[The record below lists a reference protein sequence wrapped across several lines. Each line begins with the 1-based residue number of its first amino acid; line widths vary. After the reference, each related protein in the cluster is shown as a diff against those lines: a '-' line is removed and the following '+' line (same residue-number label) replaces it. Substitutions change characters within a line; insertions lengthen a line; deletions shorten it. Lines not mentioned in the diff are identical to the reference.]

1 MKVTDEQYNL
11 CRETIEDI
19 RNTLFKLDGHIGN
32 VPMTIRFMRA
42 INNLLGELLQMYF
55 AEKDS

>member
-1 MKVTDEQYNL
+1 MKVTEEQYKL
-11 CRETIEDI
+11 CRDTIEDM
-19 RNTLFKLDGHIGN
+19 RNTLFKLDGHIGK

-55 AEKDS
+55 TEKDS

>member
-1 MKVTDEQYNL
+1 MKVTEEQYNL
-11 CRETIEDI
+11 CRNTIEDI

-42 INNLLGELLQMYF
+42 VNNLLGELLQMYY
-55 AEKDS
+55 AENNS